1 MNRKDSQK
9 ETRFLIRIWRE
20 CLIVMAFG
28 LFLGCAP
35 RHAPVVAQPP
45 VIDSGWTMR
54 SLGHQE
60 LEELA
65 ERDPDLSPRACLEIL
80 ARLNQKGRSYI
91 QEDIGQGRVLKV
103 PNDFRAYLTWTPM
116 PRRITQVSE
125 HPKLILVAKDLPF
138 LGWYERGVLAGDAHV
153 CIGKKPAWTKS
164 GLYRVKEK
172 DADHVSGSYRNA
184 YGGPA
189 LMPYAIRIYERVW
202 IHGGDI
208 TGGYC
213 SHGCINL
220 PLDEAEKLFQWA
232 DQGTLVLIVESLENL
247 HQAIA
252 KHSGLLGKAPA
263 LEGGKTG
270 RQGDAGSGI
279 PSARRLIREGLSAL
293 CSTAQTPPH
302 RGR

>member
-1 MNRKDSQK
+1 MNGKDPLK
-9 ETRFLIRIWRE
+9 ETRFRIGIWRE
-20 CLIVMAFG
+20 CMIFMAFG

-45 VIDSGWTMR
+45 VVDSGWTIR

-91 QEDIGQGRVLKV
+91 QEDIGQRKVLKV
-103 PNDFRAYLTWTPM
+103 PNDFRAYLTWSPM
-116 PRRITQVSE
+116 PRRLTQVSG
-125 HPKLILVAKDLPF
+125 HSKFILVAKDLPF

-172 DADHVSGSYRNA
+172 DPDHVSGSYRNA
-184 YGGPA
+184 FGGPA
-189 LMPYAIRIYERVW
+189 LMPYAMRIYERVW

-232 DQGTLVLIVESLENL
+232 DQGTPVLIVESLENL
-247 HQAIA
+247 DQAL
-252 KHSGLLGKAPA
+252 KRHPELPG
-263 LEGGKTG
+263 
-270 RQGDAGSGI
+270 
-279 PSARRLIREGLSAL
+279 
-293 CSTAQTPPH
+293 
-302 RGR
+302 